1 MAAKNEPKVKLE
13 KIKREPKTELKQ
25 EPKQEPKQEAK
36 KEAKHEAKVKPGTN
50 TKLDLDEL
58 ARRGQAMRLKNEE
71 SKRAKREPK
80 TTTKRKRK
88 QRVTAKRRNSSREV
102 MHRPHTL
109 STEMADFIG
118 EPRLSRPEVVKKI
131 WAYAK
136 ENDLLDP
143 SNKKEIVC
151 DAKLQHLL
159 GVQRAK
165 MLQLTTYVNKHVE
178 YAADIKEESAPV
190 KTSPKRQRKVE
201 EKQELKEEKK
211 ELKVKTKSSKQ
222 EQKKELAA
230 SSYLA
235 PSAARVEAVA
245 KSLRLRVNG
254 MFQQRL
260 ALEFKTPD
268 LELDQLRFEFVAVP
282 SKPATNELR
291 RPCHA
296 GAREN
301 AEGDFESVGEGL
313 FEGLAANASYTVFV
327 EVEGAGHKLRSREI
341 SIPQRA
347 SPGSWQPH
355 EVQSW
360 ALTLRVPEFTQKL
373 AAYNVNGA
381 TLLTLGEADLHS
393 FGLAAPFLRRR
404 VSDAL
409 KVISAW
415 SI

>member
-1 MAAKNEPKVKLE
+1 MAAKIEPKVKLE
-13 KIKREPKTELKQ
+13 KIKRELKSELKQ
-25 EPKQEPKQEAK
+25 ETKQEAK
-36 KEAKHEAKVKPGTN
+36 KEAKHEVKVKPGTN
-50 TKLDLDEL
+50 TKVDLEEL
-58 ARRGQAMRLKNEE
+58 ARRGHAIRLKNEE
-71 SKRAKREPK
+71 SKRAKREAK
-80 TTTKRKRK
+80 TTTKKKRK

-102 MHRPHTL
+102 IHRPHTL
-109 STEMADFIG
+109 STEMADFLG
-118 EPRLSRPEVVKKI
+118 EPRLSRPEVIKKI

-136 ENDLLDP
+136 DNDLLDP

-151 DAKLQHLL
+151 DAKLQQLL
-159 GVQRAK
+159 RVKRTQ
-165 MLQLTTYVNKHVE
+165 MLQLTTHVNQHFE

-190 KTSPKRQRKVE
+190 KGSPKRQRKVE

-222 EQKKELAA
+222 EQKKELAE
-230 SSYLA
+230 SSNPA
-235 PSAARVEAVA
+235 PGAARVEAVA
-245 KSLRLRVNG
+245 KSLKLRVNG

-260 ALEFKTPD
+260 SLEFKTPD

-301 AEGDFESVGEGL
+301 AEGNFESVGEGHL
-313 FEGLAANASYTVFV
+313 EGLSANASYTVFV

-347 SPGSWQPH
+347 SPGNWKPH

-360 ALTLRVPEFTQKL
+360 ALTLRVS
-373 AAYNVNGA
+373 
-381 TLLTLGEADLHS
+381 EAQGVL
-393 FGLAAPFLRRR
+393 
-404 VSDAL
+404 
-409 KVISAW
+409 
-415 SI
+415 